1 VDQFKTVLNIWF
13 PQKADKCYRN

>member
-13 PQKADKCYRN
+13 PQKADKCCPN